1 MNKWL
6 NGTVRA
12 RAEKYTRGKEKKKK
26 KKKKK
31 SYLRA
36 LYTGYWGG

>member
-1 MNKWL
+1 MDKWL

-26 KKKKK
+26 KNSK
-31 SYLRA
+31 YPNP
-36 LYTGYWGG
+36 